1 MYDVSPY
8 EVLGV
13 ARTATL
19 KEIRYAYLAYCR
31 IMHPDKNTDASA
43 VELVSIYEILIFL
56 ITAQRLH
63 MNVKIN

>member
-19 KEIRYAYLAYCR
+19 KEIRYAYLAHCK
-31 IMHPDKNTDASA
+31 IIHPDKNTDPSA
-43 VELVSIYEILIFL
+43 VPMVSI
-56 ITAQRLH
+56 T
-63 MNVKIN
+63 KS